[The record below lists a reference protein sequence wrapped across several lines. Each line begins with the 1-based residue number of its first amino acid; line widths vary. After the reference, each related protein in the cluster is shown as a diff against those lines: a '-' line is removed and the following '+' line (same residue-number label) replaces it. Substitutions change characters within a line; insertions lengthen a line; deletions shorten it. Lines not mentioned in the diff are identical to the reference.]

1 VAEIFERRSPKNPGV
16 ISLSNGEVVEIKR
29 EKKEKKIIVLSNDDG
44 SYSAAKKKGLQI
56 EYDMAYSR
64 RPIVKVGDKVV
75 KGQALTDGSL
85 NIEQLYNLA
94 DRETAET
101 YIINEL
107 NKVYELQGASI
118 SRKHMELIVKQM
130 LSRIKI
136 KEVGDTRFTQG
147 DVVEISDFRLEND
160 RVKAEG
166 GKESKGANLIC
177 GITEV
182 ALTTNSWLSSA
193 SFQHTTKV
201 LINASARGQVD
212 TLQGLKENVIIGKL
226 IPAGTGTKEKD
237 K

>member
-1 VAEIFERRSPKNPGV
+1 MAI
-16 ISLSNGEVVEIKR
+16 INGLTIETTHIKD
-29 EKKEKKIIVLSNDDG
+29 I
-44 SYSAAKKKGLQI
+44 
-56 EYDMAYSR
+56 
-64 RPIVKVGDKVV
+64 KVGDKVK

-85 NIEQLYNLA
+85 NIEQLYELA
-94 DRETAET
+94 DRETTEE

-201 LINASARGQVD
+201 LINENFEEFTAY
-212 TLQGLKENVIIGKL
+212 LNKNMLKNKKIGDSIK
-226 IPAGTGTKEKD
+226 IEGINFKPRIKIFRKYFEK
-237 K
+237 KFFPFF